1 MGPDPRMD
9 IFLLLAS
16 TDSSLFQWV
25 MDTLEYSFYPVLLG
39 VFVIASLGVP
49 IPEDIPLIAAGILL
63 KTRPDIAQWEWTIL
77 VSLVG
82 IMSGDIILY
91 SLGRKWG
98 RDVFAH
104 RSVSWLITPKRM
116 EMMTTRFHDWGV
128 WACFFGRFM
137 MGVRAIMCLTAGVTR
152 FPFWKFVLADLSGA
166 VLSAPFFIVIGYFF
180 AGMLDQLEAY
190 IADAKL
196 IILLIS
202 VLGVLGIIWYEVRKM
217 RRQRKADLAAAAA
230 AGGGAADCVSPGPRP
245 KVRTDATPIGRRP
258 GVSAE

>member
-1 MGPDPRMD
+1 MD
-9 IFLLLAS
+9 IFLPLLAS
-16 TDSSLFQWV
+16 TDSSLFNWV
-25 MDTLEYSFYPVLLG
+25 METLEYSFYPVLLG

-77 VSLVG
+77 VSLAG
-82 IMSGDIILY
+82 IMSGDVILY

-104 RSVSWLITPKRM
+104 RSVSWLITPQRM
-116 EMMTTRFHDWGV
+116 EMMTARFHDWGV

-152 FPFWKFVLADLSGA
+152 FPFWKFFLADFAGA
-166 VLSAPFFIVIGYFF
+166 LLSAPFFIVIGYVF

-190 IADAKL
+190 IADAKI
-196 IILLIS
+196 IILVVS
-202 VLGVLGIIWYEVRKM
+202 VVGVLGIVWYEIRKM

-230 AGGGAADCVSPGPRP
+230 GTTTEAAESPVPPRP
-245 KVRTDATPIGRRP
+245 AGHAEPPLPPRRAGTAGIP
-258 GVSAE
+258 AD